1 MAEQTKKEE
10 AAEPVEKKKQV
21 PPVNKYSN
29 ISVLFVDDDKM
40 AQKLMSKFLK
50 DWNIYCASSG
60 QEALET
66 MEEKTYAVVFLD
78 YQMPGMDGIELL
90 QRIKKRHSLVQ
101 VIMITG
107 SDDLNTLITS
117 LSEGADDFIL
127 KPVKKDTLFKVL
139 NNTCDKITRW
149 TGVMKTLYK
158 KKKE

>member
-1 MAEQTKKEE
+1 MAELEKKEE
-10 AAEPVEKKKQV
+10 EGSQKQ
-21 PPVNKYSN
+21 YSN
-29 ISVLFVDDDKM
+29 ISILFVDDDTM

-66 MEEKTYAVVFLD
+66 MEEKTYAVVLLD

-90 QRIKKRHSLVQ
+90 KRIKKRHSMVQ
-101 VIMITG
+101 VVMITG
-107 SDDLNTLITS
+107 SDELNTLITS

-127 KPVKKDTLFKVL
+127 KPVKKETLFKVL
-139 NNTCDKITRW
+139 GNTCGKITRW

-158 KKKE
+158 KKREKK

>member
-1 MAEQTKKEE
+1 MAEQIKKEKLTKDTKE
-10 AAEPVEKKKQV
+10 NKTPQK
-21 PPVNKYSN
+21 KYSN

-66 MEEKTYAVVFLD
+66 MEEKTYAVVLLD

-90 QRIKKRHSLVQ
+90 KRIKKRHSMVQ

-107 SDDLNTLITS
+107 SDEINTLVTS

-127 KPVKKDTLFKVL
+127 KPVKKETLFKVL
-139 NNTCDKITRW
+139 ENTCDKITRW
-149 TGVMKTLYK
+149 TVVMKTLYK
-158 KKKE
+158 KNREKT